1 MKRIIIE
8 VDTDGKVS
16 LETKGFAG
24 HGCKD
29 VTKEIETALGLKESD
44 QNTPEAY
51 TAKNEYVPVK
61 GRWS

>member
-8 VDTDGKVS
+8 VDMTGKVS
-16 LETKGFAG
+16 VETHGYAG

-29 VTKEIETALGLKESD
+29 ATKEIEVALGLKESD

-61 GRWS
+61 GRWL